1 MILNHSKTLLQR
13 ILSYYKQHTMK
24 QKHHKEKQLLH
35 NDEDFSNELWN
46 QTQPTQST
54 PTEIWK
60 PLLKHQFLHWKELVQ
75 GTREAY
81 QDLVLSEKEHLKES
95 YLEQALWRI
104 VDSIEWSERIWD
116 KLQWVKMFM
125 DVMWM
130 VNKEAII
137 IEKKSLPT
145 IEYKKWNK
153 SLWL

>member
-1 MILNHSKTLLQR
+1 MKITQKDR
-13 ILSYYKQHTMK
+13 IINY
-24 QKHHKEKQLLH
+24 
-35 NDEDFSNELWN
+35 
-46 QTQPTQST
+46 
-54 PTEIWK
+54 IR
-60 PLLKHQFLHWKELVQ
+60 QFGSITSW
-75 GTREAY
+75 EAY

-104 VDSIEWSERIWD
+104 VDSIEWSERVWD